1 MSTRMACSTGA
12 RPPPPIPCRTRA
24 MSMMPRL
31 GAMPQKN
38 EVMVK
43 SATQAM

>member
-1 MSTRMACSTGA
+1 MSIML
-12 RPPPPIPCRTRA
+12 
-24 MSMMPRL
+24 RL

-43 SATQAM
+43 RATQAM